1 MNVLIFD
8 FSDYRAYLKGL
19 LKSYPKKG
27 HGVRSVWAQALNCQV
42 AFVSHVLNGLYDFSI
57 EQGEALT
64 RYLAF
69 SKDETEYFLLLL
81 QKERA
86 GTHELK
92 KFYTQLIQEK
102 ISEREDIRKRM
113 KIKENLSVE
122 DQAIYYSKWLYS
134 ATHILLTIPEFQTS
148 PEKIAQYF
156 NTPLV
161 TIREILE
168 FLETRK
174 LIVLKNGRY
183 LVQDSYIFIN
193 KDSPL
198 FSHQQSFWRQKAIEA
213 IYQNNRE
220 DIHFASI
227 FTISESD
234 LKKVKEILLKSI
246 EETTEIIKPSKEEK
260 LYSICMD
267 LFEVK

>member
-1 MNVLIFD
+1 MSITIFD
-8 FSDYRAYLKGL
+8 FSDYRSYLKQL
-19 LKSYPKKG
+19 LKSYPKRG
-27 HGVRSVWAQALNCQV
+27 HGIRSVWAEALSCQG

-64 RYLAF
+64 RHLGF
-69 SKDETEYFLLLL
+69 NREETEYFLLLL

-92 KFYTQLIQEK
+92 KFYSQLVKEK
-102 ISEREDIRKRM
+102 LTARENVRERM
-113 KIKENLSVE
+113 KIKENLSIE

-134 ATHILLTIPEFQTS
+134 AIHMLLTIPEFQTS
-148 PEKIAQYF
+148 PEKIANYF
-156 NTPLV
+156 NSPLV
-161 TIREILE
+161 TVREILD
-168 FLETRK
+168 FLETRR
-174 LIVLKNGRY
+174 LVLLKNGRY
-183 LVQDSYIFIN
+183 TVQNNYLLIS

-198 FSHQQSFWRQKAIEA
+198 FSHQQSFWRQKAIESV
-213 IYQNNRE
+213 YQNNQD

-227 FTISESD
+227 FSISESD
-234 LKKVKEILLKSI
+234 IKKVKEILMNSI
-246 EETTEIIKPSKEEK
+246 EKSTEVIKPSKEEK

>member
-1 MNVLIFD
+1 MSISIFD
-8 FSDYRAYLKGL
+8 FSDYRTYLKQL

-27 HGVRSVWAQALNCQV
+27 HGVRSVWAQALSCQV
-42 AFVSHVLNGLYDFSI
+42 AFVSHVMNGLYDFSI
-57 EQGEALT
+57 EQGEALS
-64 RYLAF
+64 RHLAF
-69 SKDETEYFLLLL
+69 NKDETEYFLLLL

-102 ISEREDIRKRM
+102 LTERENVRERM

-134 ATHILLTIPEFQTS
+134 AIHILLTIPDFQTS
-148 PEKIAQYF
+148 PEKIAEYF

-161 TIREILE
+161 TVREILD

-174 LIVLKNGRY
+174 LIILKNGRY
-183 LVQDSYIFIN
+183 LVQNNFLFIN

-198 FSHQQSFWRQKAIEA
+198 FSHQQSFWRQKAIES
-213 IYQNNRE
+213 IYQNNPE

-227 FTISESD
+227 FTISEMD
-234 LKKVKEILLKSI
+234 LKKVKEILLSSI
-246 EETTEIIKPSKEEK
+246 EDSTEVIKPSKEEK